1 MPLGSRT
8 FAATSPCLIH
18 HVQLPF
24 LFATSHLSSGESYY
38 LVLYSLQ
45 LFSRYQTSNLL
56 CTSIIPSLKEQNP
69 DEIQQFLHPMISDL
83 LRLWRDGIKV
93 PTESCPEGTPFSP
106 CIQDHVLSK
115 TGHLVRVIL
124 VAVVCD
130 KPAAHKVG
138 VFGSHSHTNF
148 CTLCWILTHDK
159 TKPAAFKRGGAS

>member
-8 FAATSPCLIH
+8 SVATSPHLIH

-24 LFATSHLSSGESYY
+24 LFATSHLSSSESYY
-38 LVLYSLQ
+38 LVLYSLC

-56 CTSIIPSLKEQNP
+56 CTSIIPGPKEQNP
-69 DEIQQFLHPMISDL
+69 DEIQRFLRPMVSDL

-93 PTESCPEGTPFSP
+93 PTESCPEGMPFSP
-106 CIQDHVLSK
+106 CIQDHVLIR
-115 TGHLVRVIL
+115 TGHLVCVIL

-138 VFGSHSHTNF
+138 GFGSHFHTNF
-148 CTLCWILTHDK
+148 CTLC
-159 TKPAAFKRGGAS
+159 